1 MKYLGEVDTIGRA
14 WITMLQEILNNGKR
28 TLYNGDLEKPIQEII
43 GISLSIRNMIMPDPI
58 IEKYM
63 VKEEYE
69 WMENNF
75 TQLGTVKEL
84 HDANSYASRLYN
96 YMNQKN
102 QIEWVINKL
111 KDRKYTCSATITT
124 FEPLTDDKY
133 IPCVSMI
140 DFYVENEKLNMYIYC
155 RSLDFGS
162 KAYVNLVML
171 YKILKQVADAIDIEV
186 GVMNLSVKSA
196 HIYDKDRDRVE
207 NILTEENKRI
217 IETSEENI

>member
-1 MKYLGEVDTIGRA
+1 MKYLGEIDTIGKA
-14 WITMLQEILNNGKR
+14 WIIMLKEIVNNGKV
-28 TLYNGDLEKPIQEII
+28 TLYNGDKERKIQEII
-43 GISLSIRNMIMPDPI
+43 GTSFTISNIIDKDPI

-75 TQLGTVKEL
+75 TKLGTVKEL

-111 KDRKYTCSATITT
+111 KNTKYTCSATITT
-124 FEPLTDDKY
+124 FEPLTDEKY

-171 YKILKQVADAIDIEV
+171 YKILKQVANAINIEI
-186 GVMNLSVKSA
+186 GSMNLTVKSA
-196 HIYDKDRDRVE
+196 HVYQKDMDKVN
-207 NILTEENKRI
+207 NILSDIQKYSKE
-217 IETSEENI
+217 

>member
-1 MKYLGEVDTIGRA
+1 M
-14 WITMLQEILNNGKR
+14 MLKEILNNGKV
-28 TLYNGDLEKPIQEII
+28 TLYNGDKERKIQEIVGTSFTI
-43 GISLSIRNMIMPDPI
+43 LNIMDKDPI

-75 TQLGTVKEL
+75 TKLGKVKEL
-84 HDANSYASRLYN
+84 HNANSYASRLYN

-111 KDRKYTCSATITT
+111 KNTRYTCSATITT
-124 FEPLTDDKY
+124 FEPLTDEKY

-162 KAYVNLVML
+162 KAYVNLAML
-171 YKILKQVADAIDIEV
+171 YKILKQVANAINIEI
-186 GVMNLSVKSA
+186 GSMNLTVKSA
-196 HIYDKDRDRVE
+196 HVYQKDMDKVN
-207 NILTEENKRI
+207 NILSDIQKYSKE
-217 IETSEENI
+217 

>member
-1 MKYLGEVDTIGRA
+1 MRYLGEIDTIGKA
-14 WITMLQEILNNGKR
+14 WIKILQEIVNNGKK
-28 TLYNGDLEKPIQEII
+28 TFYNGNKEKPIKEII
-43 GISLSIRNMIMPDPI
+43 GTSLTIRNIIMPDEI

-75 TQLGTVKEL
+75 TKLGTVKEL
-84 HDANSYASRLYN
+84 HNANSYASRLYN

-102 QIEWVINKL
+102 QIKWVIEKL
-111 KDRKYTCSATITT
+111 KERRNTCSATITT
-124 FEPLTDDKY
+124 FEPLTDEKY

-140 DFYVENEKLNMYIYC
+140 DFYVEEEKLNMYIYC

-171 YKILKQVADAIDIEV
+171 YNILKQVADAIEIETGDI
-186 GVMNLSVKSA
+186 NLTVKSS
-196 HIYDKDRDRVE
+196 HIYDKDKE
-207 NILTEENKRI
+207 KTEKILKDIRKYN
-217 IETSEENI
+217 NLL

>member
-1 MKYLGEVDTIGRA
+1 MSMKNLGEINTIGKA
-14 WITMLQEILNNGKR
+14 WITVLQEILNNGKK
-28 TLYNGDLEKPIQEII
+28 TLYNGDEKRPIQEII
-43 GISLSIRNMIMPDPI
+43 GTSLTINNIIMPDPI

-75 TQLGTVKEL
+75 TKLGTVKEL

-111 KDRKYTCSATITT
+111 KDKKYTCSATITT

-171 YKILKQVADAIDIEV
+171 YKILKQVADAIEMEV
-186 GVMNLSVKSA
+186 GTMNLTVKSA
-196 HIYDKDRDRVE
+196 HVYDKDREKVN
-207 NILTEENKRI
+207 NILADLEK
-217 IETSEENI
+217 